1 VVPDYEEEDE
11 EMKEGEED
19 TAVYQEESQEQD
31 PLLALAD
38 LRFLLT
44 VKDDVASK
52 QEKAEVK
59 NKIMDHIKTHK
70 MGPYYQHL
78 CKEFGWPVDEALAK
92 ELKDANDAE
101 LKELD
106 AKIEDAVQNLG
117 DTEVRE
123 CHMKRADFYARIGDK
138 EAALKAYA
146 ETLEK
151 SVGSGSRIDLVFSV
165 CRLAL
170 MWDDVELVKTNV
182 KKAEESVEAGG
193 DWERRNRLGVYRAVL
208 QLMNLQMKDTA
219 KSFLN
224 AVSTFTNYKL
234 FDYNRFIFYTVLSS
248 VVALDRITL
257 RDKVIKSPDVLS
269 VINEIPHLHSLLH
282 SLYQCRYKEFFI
294 ALANINT
301 QIKRD
306 RYFAPHIGYIMRE
319 ARIVAYTQFLESYRS
334 VQLSSMATT
343 FGVTEDFLDNELSRF
358 IASARINAKIDKVVG
373 IVETNRPDAKN
384 LQYTQTLTQGDLLL
398 NRIQKLT
405 KVIDY

>member
-1 VVPDYEEEDE
+1 
-11 EMKEGEED
+11 MKEGDED
-19 TAVYQEESQEQD
+19 TTVYQEEPQEQD

-123 CHMKRADFYARIGDK
+123 GHMKRADFYARIGDK

-182 KKAEESVEAGG
+182 KKAEDMVEAGG

-208 QLMNLQMKDTA
+208 QVLNLQMKDAA

-282 SLYQCRYKEFFI
+282 SLYHCRYKEFFL

-358 IASARINAKIDKVVG
+358 IASARINAKIDKVAG

-398 NRIQKLT
+398 NRIQKLA